1 MDRPP
6 DQTTN
11 TLQLDRDE
19 LKKTKERVT
28 ISVGVVHEVIRKE
41 GEQEL
46 QRSPGALAW
55 SGLAA
60 GLSMG
65 FSMLGEGIIYH
76 GLAHEPWRRLLAG
89 LGYSLGFII
98 VVLGRQQLFTE
109 NTLTPIL
116 PLLQNPTL
124 NTFWRVMR
132 LWAIVLVTNLLG
144 TFLFAL
150 AIGDTS
156 LFNPHI
162 QHAFAAISR
171 SAIRPFPLMFLGAIF
186 AGWLIA
192 LMVWLLP
199 AAETARVVIIML
211 LTYMISI
218 AGFPH
223 LIAGSVEAF
232 YLVVTGALSLGDYFT
247 QFMIP
252 TFLGNVLG
260 GVILV
265 AALNHA
271 QAATGKAVDTA

>member
-1 MDRPP
+1 MDTPP
-6 DQTTN
+6 SHSPN

-19 LKKTKERVT
+19 IKKTKERVT

-46 QRSPGALAW
+46 QRSPAALAW

-76 GLAHEPWRRLLAG
+76 GLGHEPWRRLLAG
-89 LGYSLGFII
+89 FGYSLGFIM

-109 NTLTPIL
+109 NTLTPML

-124 NTFWRVMR
+124 DTFWRVMR

-144 TFLFAL
+144 TFIFAL
-150 AIGDTS
+150 AIGRTS
-156 LFNPHI
+156 LFNPGT
-162 QHAFAAISR
+162 QRAFAVISQA
-171 SAIRPFPLMFLGAIF
+171 AIRPFPLMFLGAIF

-232 YLVVTGALSLGDYFT
+232 YLVVTGALSWGDYFT
-247 QFMIP
+247 KFMIP

-271 QAATGKAVDTA
+271 QATAGKGVDTA

>member
-1 MDRPP
+1 MDDKRNAP
-6 DQTTN
+6 DLN
-11 TLQLDRDE
+11 PEE
-19 LKKTKERVT
+19 LEKTKERTT
-28 ISVGVVHEVIRKE
+28 ISVGVVHEAIRQE

-46 QRSPGALAW
+46 RRATSALAW

-65 FSMLGEGIIYH
+65 FSMLAQGIIH
-76 GLAHEPWRRLLAG
+76 HALPDEPWRRLVAG
-89 LGYSLGFII
+89 FGYSVGFII

-116 PLLQNPTL
+116 PLLQSRTWCKL
-124 NTFWRVMR
+124 FQVMR
-132 LWAIVLVTNLLG
+132 LWAIVLATNLLG
-144 TFLFAL
+144 TLLFAWAVGSTDLFSPELRL
-150 AIGDTS
+150 AFT
-156 LFNPHI
+156 
-162 QHAFAAISR
+162 QISQD
-171 SAIRPFPLMFLGAIF
+171 ALRPFGPMFLGGIF

-211 LTYMISI
+211 LTYTISI

-232 YLVVTGALSLGDYFT
+232 YLVITGALSWTGYLT
-247 QFMIP
+247 QFMLP
-252 TFLGNVLG
+252 TLLGNVLG

-271 QAATGKAVDTA
+271 QATSGQ